1 MLNTKTSVLIVV
13 DMQNDFMPQGALSVP
28 HADEIIEPIN
38 HIATKFQHV
47 ILTQD
52 WHPQQH
58 ISFAD
63 NHQHKLPFEQIT
75 LSYGHQV
82 LWPRHCV
89 QGTFGAEF
97 HQDLNIPHA
106 ELIIRKGFHATIDS
120 YSAFVEADKTTLTGL
135 AAYLRERNITTV
147 YLAGV
152 ATDFCVLWTALDA
165 KRAGFETYV
174 IADVCKAINL
184 NGSLELAWQSMLAS
198 GIYKINSDQLF

>member
-75 LSYGHQV
+75 LPYGHQV

-97 HQDLNIPHA
+97 HEDLDIPHA

-135 AAYLRERNITTV
+135 TSYLRERNITTV

-165 KRAGFETYV
+165 KQAGFETYV
-174 IADVCKAINL
+174 IADACKAINL

>member
-97 HQDLNIPHA
+97 HQDLDIPHA

-135 AAYLRERNITTV
+135 ASYLRERNITTV

-165 KRAGFETYV
+165 KQAGFETYV
-174 IADVCKAINL
+174 IADACKAINL